1 MRKHHSRPLV
11 VDFISFLKVQYV
23 RTGPQCVLQT
33 NEGQHV
39 TRVLTVAATRGL
51 AQLAGQLA
59 AWTESSEQR
68 RFVGVYNFSTVA
80 LDRDELWLAG

>member
-1 MRKHHSRPLV
+1 M
-11 VDFISFLKVQYV
+11 
-23 RTGPQCVLQT
+23 LQT

-39 TRVLTVAATRGL
+39 TRVLIVAAITGL

-68 RFVGVYNFSTVA
+68 RFVVVYNVSTVA
-80 LDRDELWLAG
+80 LDCDELWLAD